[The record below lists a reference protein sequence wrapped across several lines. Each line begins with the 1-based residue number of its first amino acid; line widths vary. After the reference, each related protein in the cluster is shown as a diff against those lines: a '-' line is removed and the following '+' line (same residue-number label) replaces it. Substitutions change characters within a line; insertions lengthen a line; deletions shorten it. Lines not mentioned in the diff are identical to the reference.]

1 MKTERDIYLQN
12 LILEDGSYSKMKEL
26 SIYGEMP
33 LMYDIMFNLYPIQK
47 IKLMRIKST
56 QRKRL
61 PSIHNRRNA
70 EIEQKDTPDV

>member
-1 MKTERDIYLQN
+1 MR
-12 LILEDGSYSKMKEL
+12 EL

-33 LMYDIMFNLYPIQK
+33 LMYDIIFNLYPIQK

-56 QRKRL
+56 QKKRL

-70 EIEQKDTPDV
+70 EIEQTENLDV